1 MNHPQPARRPTI
13 VAIVLLLLFLPL
25 TGFGAYEPLTWWLEI
40 APILVAVP
48 FLWRYGTTG
57 RLSVFLLAFIVVHGL
72 ILAVGGHYTYA
83 RVPLGEWVRDLG
95 IGSRNNYDKLGH
107 FYQGV
112 MPALVIREV
121 FLRLGLW
128 RGHPGFLGALAV
140 LAAGG
145 VSAFYEVLEMS
156 AALALGSGADEFL
169 GTQGY
174 VWDTQTD
181 MALALA
187 GALLAVLLFNK
198 AHAKSVEATR

>member
-1 MNHPQPARRPTI
+1 MKNPRPANRPTLL
-13 VAIVLLLLFLPL
+13 AIVLLLLFLPL
-25 TGFGAYEPLTWWLEI
+25 TYFGAYEPLTWCLEV
-40 APILVAVP
+40 APIVVALP
-48 FLWRYGTTG
+48 FLWRFGSTG
-57 RLSVFLLAFIVVHGL
+57 RLSNFLLGFIVVHGL

-95 IGSRNNYDKLGH
+95 IGERNNYDKLGH
-107 FYQGV
+107 FYQGL

-121 FLRLGLW
+121 FLRLDLW
-128 RGHPGFLGALAV
+128 RKHPGFLGTLTV

-156 AALALGSGADEFL
+156 AALILGGGADAFL

-198 AHAKSVEATR
+198 AHARSVEKPG